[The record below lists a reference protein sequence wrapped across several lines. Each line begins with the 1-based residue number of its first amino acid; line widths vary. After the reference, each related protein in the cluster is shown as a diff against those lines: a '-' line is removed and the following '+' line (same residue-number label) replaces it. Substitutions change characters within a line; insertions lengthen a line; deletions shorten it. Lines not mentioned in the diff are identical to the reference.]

1 MTTTLHGHC
10 LCGDVAI
17 TLRDWTPEI
26 SVCHCSMCRRAGG
39 GLMGGFVAPA
49 DAVTVTGEGRRYRA
63 SDFAERAFCP
73 RCGAN
78 LWLRDDGADYELS
91 PGLFDDAARF
101 PLIREVY
108 ADCAHRFASF
118 SGDHPRIT
126 RAEYESHQPHV
137 EADR

>member
-1 MTTTLHGHC
+1 
-10 LCGDVAI
+10 
-17 TLRDWTPEI
+17 
-26 SVCHCSMCRRAGG
+26 
-39 GLMGGFVAPA
+39 MGGFVAPA
-49 DAVTVTGEGRRYRA
+49 DAVTVTGEVRRYRA